1 MENMSENH
9 VVIMAGGI
17 GSRLWPVSR
26 PEFPKQFIDILGTGR
41 TLIQMTADRFRD
53 VCPPEN
59 MWVVT
64 SAGYVDIVREQL
76 PEIPLENILAE
87 PQARNT
93 APCIAYACWK
103 IGKRHPLAN
112 IVVTPSDAVVL
123 EKEKFVEAVKSALK
137 FTCSSD
143 AIATIGII
151 PSRPE
156 TGYGYI
162 HSPGAEAGKVCKVSE
177 FREKPDLETAR
188 AFLSEGGFFWNAGIF
203 VWNRNTIE
211 TALRKYAP
219 GIASLMDRMSA
230 DFYTSREAETVG
242 RLFPQCEKISID
254 YAVMEKSQEIYVVT
268 GSFGWSDLG
277 NWSAVRLYS
286 TLDSQGNATVG
297 DDVRLFG
304 CSDCIVHCEDSGTI
318 VAEGLEG
325 YLVASKNGDILI
337 CPLSQEQRIK
347 EFLSVGK

>member
-1 MENMSENH
+1 MENMTENH

-26 PEFPKQFIDILGTGR
+26 PEYPKQFIDILGTGQ
-41 TLIQMTADRFRD
+41 TLIQMTADRFRE

-76 PEIPLENILAE
+76 PEIPPENILAE

-103 IGKRHPLAN
+103 IGKRHPRAN

-123 EKEKFVEAVKSALK
+123 EKEKFVGAVEAALE
-137 FTCSSD
+137 FTRLSD

-177 FREKPDLETAR
+177 FREKPDLETAK

-203 VWNRNTIE
+203 IWNRNTIE
-211 TALRKYAP
+211 TALRTHTP
-219 GIASLMDRMSA
+219 GIASLMDEMSA
-230 DFYTSREAETVG
+230 DFYTSRETETVG

-254 YAVMEKSQEIYVVT
+254 YAVMEKSREIYVVT

-277 NWSAVRLYS
+277 NWSAVRLHS
-286 TLDSQGNATVG
+286 SFDSQGNSSVG
-297 DDVRLFG
+297 RDVRLFE
-304 CSDCIVHCEDSGTI
+304 CSDCMVHYEGSGTLI
-318 VAEGLEG
+318 AEGLEG
-325 YLVASKNGDILI
+325 YLVASRNGDLLI

-347 EFLSVGK
+347 EFLAAGK